1 MIQVLTVSL
10 WKIEIGPWLEA
21 DAKADMA
28 SPGTYR
34 LRFMGKLLAARTSRR
49 GVVDGKKYR

>member
-28 SPGTYR
+28 SPGTYQ
-34 LRFMGKLLAARTSRR
+34 LRFMGKLLAVRTNRR
-49 GVVDGKKYR
+49 GVVDG